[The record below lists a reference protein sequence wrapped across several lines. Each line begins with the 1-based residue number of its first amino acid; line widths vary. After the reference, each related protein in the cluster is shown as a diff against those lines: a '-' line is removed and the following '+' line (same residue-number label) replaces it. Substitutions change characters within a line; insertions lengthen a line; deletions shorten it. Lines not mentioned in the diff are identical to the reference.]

1 VKTRASQAT
10 SWVTAAKQRHFQS
23 GTRRV
28 SKQLNARFKLVH
40 YGGPCESEC
49 CNISNLQ
56 AFFPRATRC
65 KSIGM
70 SLSLIL
76 VAVQILV
83 AIFALIR
90 ESGEDK
96 RFEGEALEYRS

>member
-1 VKTRASQAT
+1 
-10 SWVTAAKQRHFQS
+10 
-23 GTRRV
+23 
-28 SKQLNARFKLVH
+28 LVH
-40 YGGPCESEC
+40 YGEPCESEC
-49 CNISNLQ
+49 RSISNL
-56 AFFPRATRC
+56 RALFRRVSRC

>member
-1 VKTRASQAT
+1 
-10 SWVTAAKQRHFQS
+10 
-23 GTRRV
+23 
-28 SKQLNARFKLVH
+28 
-40 YGGPCESEC
+40 
-49 CNISNLQ
+49 
-56 AFFPRATRC
+56 
-65 KSIGM
+65 M
-70 SLSLIL
+70 SLSMIL